1 MAEEFQLVFLLYEMT
16 FIFLSS
22 LQNET
27 SEHITKDR
35 FANKYYFFCINK
47 TVQLSSNLWHV
58 KIIFHAVPACHG
70 KPVLDNQLLNGGDS
84 RLLSISFFSNSYRK
98 GVRRSNFRRSKQEIK
113 SFFFHL
119 ITAVFR
125 RSKV

>member
-1 MAEEFQLVFLLYEMT
+1 MAEEFQLLFLLYEMT

-22 LQNET
+22 LPNET

-58 KIIFHAVPACHG
+58 KIIFHAIPACHG
-70 KPVLDNQLLNGGDS
+70 KPVLDNQLLYGGDS
-84 RLLSISFFSNSYRK
+84 LSPSLDFILFQFLS
-98 GVRRSNFRRSKQEIK
+98 
-113 SFFFHL
+113 
-119 ITAVFR
+119 
-125 RSKV
+125 

>member
-1 MAEEFQLVFLLYEMT
+1 MAEKFQLVFLLYEMT

-35 FANKYYFFCINK
+35 FVNKIYFLRLIK

-58 KIIFHAVPACHG
+58 KIIFHAIPACHG

-84 RLLSISFFSNSYRK
+84 RLLSISFFSNSYH
-98 GVRRSNFRRSKQEIK
+98 RRALFP
-113 SFFFHL
+113 SFCLSLFSFNL
-119 ITAVFR
+119 R
-125 RSKV
+125 